1 MEEKLDLLRI
11 KPVRILCQSRHE
23 IMWLLYLISLVLQQG
38 LQLLAQHQ
46 GAEVRYGH
54 GLRVRP
60 FGSHAILTN
69 EHTHHHFHSTAAV
82 VSAIFKQNWV
92 SVLWLRITDRHLLQA
107 AGQAGGGDTVSGSL
121 RVVQTLQRSTDTVA
135 ACQWR
140 PAAFLV
146 LPCCLVLQETQ
157 GVRLHGFRNQ
167 TRNTKSKGLRR
178 WNWASI

>member
-1 MEEKLDLLRI
+1 MEEKLDLLGI
-11 KPVRILCQSRHE
+11 KPPRILCQGRRE

-38 LQLLAQHQ
+38 LQLFAQHQ

-60 FGSHAILTN
+60 FGPHAILTN
-69 EHTHHHFHSTAAV
+69 EHIHHHFHSTAAV
-82 VSAIFKQNWV
+82 VSATFKHNGV
-92 SVLWLRITDRHLLQA
+92 RVLWLRSTDRHLLQA
-107 AGQAGGGDTVSGSL
+107 AGQAGGGNAVSGSL
-121 RVVQTLQRSTDTVA
+121 RVVQTLQRSTNTVA

-167 TRNTKSKGLRR
+167 TRDTKSKELRR
-178 WNWASI
+178 RNKASI